1 MKISKDKIGTY
12 SLQAIIENIITENEK
27 AVLIES
33 LKDKIFE
40 MSVVNKFFKEKIL
53 FLLIKYFIL
62 LIFYLLFN

>member
-12 SLQAIIENIITENEK
+12 SLQAIIENIITEKEK
-27 AVLIES
+27 AVLFES

-53 FLLIKYFIL
+53 FLLIKYFIF
-62 LIFYLLFN
+62 IN